1 MTGLVSLFGL
11 VALSLLLGAAVV
23 AWLARLLM
31 WLRHRRTHRPPAA
44 PAPADAVAQLRTR
57 NRPDAPRPDTT

>member
-11 VALSLLLGAAVV
+11 VALSLLLGVAVV

-31 WLRHRRTHRPPAA
+31 WLRHRRTHRTSSTPAL
-44 PAPADAVAQLRTR
+44 ADTVAQLRTR
-57 NRPDAPRPDTT
+57 KRPDAPRPDTT